1 MLTQWHLLPPLT
13 STLKSSL
20 FTHVHS
26 GPLSLAAR
34 LHGCHTR
41 CSPYVNNFWPSSG
54 QNSTCT
60 YTHAHIHMHL
70 HTHKHTCMHKHVHM
84 QFVLIYMSVYITQ
97 AHMHIHTQSYMN
109 VHTCTHTCTHTPLSR
124 VWEEMFGFYFL
135 MHKGPSQSD
144 SFFTD
149 PFCLFN
155 CWYRLSPHESKRTH
169 ISELKFTYALG
180 CNEELKKYR
189 CWGSRL

>member
-1 MLTQWHLLPPLT
+1 MSHKVFSLCKQLLAFFWTELNMYLRTHTHTYAVAHTQ
-13 STLKSSL
+13 
-20 FTHVHS
+20 THMH
-26 GPLSLAAR
+26 AQ
-34 LHGCHTR
+34 TR
-41 CSPYVNNFWPSSG
+41 AHAI
-54 QNSTCT
+54 CT
-60 YTHAHIHMHL
+60 YIHACAYITHAHRHMH
-70 HTHKHTCMHKHVHM
+70 THNHIWTCMH
-84 QFVLIYMSVYITQ
+84 
-97 AHMHIHTQSYMN
+97 
-109 VHTCTHTCTHTPLSR
+109 THTPLSR

-155 CWYRLSPHESKRTH
+155 CWYRLSPHESKWTH

-189 CWGSRL
+189 CWGSSL